1 MTNFCDS
8 AEIVSIDPSDIE
20 NISPALTICPSIDRN
35 NHHRVSDILETK
47 DLSVSCHNINRLYS
61 KMDEIRY
68 YLKVYFPVDIYGV
81 VETFLDENVNDSEIL
96 INNYNV
102 VRKDRICSG
111 GGGILI
117 YVKQYLNYRRIPE
130 LELPIIEAIFIE
142 LQFSNGNILVGF
154 IYRPP
159 NNNLVNYSEWL
170 IIMDNLLDKINNT
183 YNKVILL
190 GDFNIDLLPTAV
202 QKTSW
207 INTFQSYYLNQLIDE
222 PTRITSHS
230 KTLLDHIYVFE
241 DVNVSKSGLLS
252 WAISDHNPI
261 YITINKSNY
270 VTNHDKIKNK
280 HKTISYRKL
289 ADVDINTLGPCILDK
304 LNFIDNSKDTNVNDL
319 TSSWTSRV
327 LSIIDTHWPVRTK
340 RIKEHLPGWL
350 TADIRKL
357 MKERDTFKS
366 SKSFVKYKKLRNKC
380 KKEIKKAK
388 SKYYINL
395 IEANKN
401 NQNIISKIFQDLG
414 SKIKHRKTINKLTVD

>member
-1 MTNFCDS
+1 
-8 AEIVSIDPSDIE
+8 
-20 NISPALTICPSIDRN
+20 
-35 NHHRVSDILETK
+35 
-47 DLSVSCHNINRLYS
+47 
-61 KMDEIRY
+61 MDEIRY

-81 VETFLDENVNDSEIL
+81 VETFLDKKFNDSEIA
-96 INNYNV
+96 INNSNV

-117 YVKQYLNYRRIPE
+117 YVRQHPNYRRISE
-130 LELPIIEAIFIE
+130 LELPNIEAIFIE
-142 LQFSNGNILVGF
+142 LQFSNENILVGF

-159 NNNLVNYSEWL
+159 NNNFVNYSEWL
-170 IIMDNLLDKINNT
+170 IIMDNLLDKVNNT

-207 INTFQSYYLNQLIDE
+207 INTSQSYYLNQLIDE

-230 KTLLDHIYVFE
+230 KTLLDHIYVSE
-241 DVNVSKSGLLS
+241 DVNLSKSGLLS

-261 YITINKSNY
+261 YNTIKKSNY

-289 ADVDINTLGPCILDK
+289 ADADINTLGPCILYT

-319 TSSWTSRV
+319 TSSWTRRV
-327 LSIIDTHWPVRTK
+327 LSILDTHWPVRTK
-340 RIKEHLPGWL
+340 RIKKEHQPGWL

-366 SKSFVKYKKLRNKC
+366 SKSFVKYNELRNEC
-380 KKEIKKAK
+380 KKEIKK
-388 SKYYINL
+388 L
-395 IEANKN
+395 
-401 NQNIISKIFQDLG
+401 NQSI
-414 SKIKHRKTINKLTVD
+414 T